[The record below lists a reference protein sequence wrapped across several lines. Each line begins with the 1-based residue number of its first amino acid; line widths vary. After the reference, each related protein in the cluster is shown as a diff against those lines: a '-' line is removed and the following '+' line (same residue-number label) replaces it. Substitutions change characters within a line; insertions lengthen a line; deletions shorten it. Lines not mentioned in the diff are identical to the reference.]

1 MSDSL
6 RQSLVEKENLDRPGA
21 QSVFGIPE
29 AAVRSQEAGTSTGAI
44 TEEGDHVSYGKRS
57 MKRNR
62 RPVKWTQQTA
72 IVLVL
77 LLAGAGCGEDGG
89 STQVEDATAFW
100 EAVEAGDLDAAL
112 AHVDP
117 TADLATFSW
126 AVAPLEATLDWYEA
140 VGWKWT
146 LNECVEGDA
155 ETVECTATARNAWSD
170 ALEVEPVPGI
180 FVFRFGENG
189 IIEIVDKA
197 DMFLNKWSP
206 QVFEVFAGWVETNHP
221 EDFAIMFGS
230 SGDPSAEIL
239 DLYETNTNRFVQ
251 AQQDE

>member
-1 MSDSL
+1 MSD
-6 RQSLVEKENLDRPGA
+6 
-21 QSVFGIPE
+21 
-29 AAVRSQEAGTSTGAI
+29 
-44 TEEGDHVSYGKRS
+44 GKRS
-57 MKRNR
+57 MNRIR
-62 RPVKWTQQTA
+62 RPVKWAQHTT
-72 IVLVL
+72 IVFVL

-89 STQVEDATAFW
+89 SRQVEDATAFW

-117 TADLATFSW
+117 TAELATFGW
-126 AVAPLEATLDWYEA
+126 AGALEATFDWYEA

-146 LNECVEGDA
+146 LEECVEGDA

-170 ALEVEPVPGI
+170 ALEVEPVRGI
-180 FVFRFGENG
+180 FVLRFGENG
-189 IIEIVDKA
+189 ITEIVDKA
-197 DMFLNKWSP
+197 DMFLNKWSA

-221 EDFAIMFGS
+221 EDFAIMFDY
-230 SGDPSAEIL
+230 SGDASAEIL